1 MKSLIQYFTITTK
14 LWNKKKQV
22 INLWK
27 SLNPHTGQEAAK
39 MSTSNCQYQSSWKA
53 VRQGCWRGRP
63 KNARGSNRASR
74 CYVEYGLFVHR
85 TSFVHRIF
93 QVGLTVRWREVQYFC
108 FLSYQSSNY
117 SISAREARR
126 RKLCWSFTELKKNS
140 FEKCKYA
147 RLNKTNHRALETF
160 LDVVNHQICKIY
172 HSECNSPEDRIKL
185 QKILFENCYPAR
197 PAPLLA
203 KISMFSFLKSII
215 WPGRRRYCQTTGLLV
230 TESCKEIFK
239 PYFFYKKSVFNS
251 NQHIFRVTPTRLQS
265 MNTGPY
271 RTDRVALMAIH
282 NTHTQ
287 FHHTGRHEKQDQRI
301 TRHEL

>member
-1 MKSLIQYFTITTK
+1 
-14 LWNKKKQV
+14 
-22 INLWK
+22 
-27 SLNPHTGQEAAK
+27 

-53 VRQGCWRGRP
+53 VRQA
-63 KNARGSNRASR
+63 NARGSNRASR
-74 CYVEYGLFVHR
+74 CYVWGCSYIAR
-85 TSFVHRIF
+85 IIF

-147 RLNKTNHRALETF
+147 RLNKTNRRALETF
-160 LDVVNHQICKIY
+160 LDVANHQICKIY

-215 WPGRRRYCQTTGLLV
+215 WPGRRRYCQNTGLLV

-239 PYFFYKKSVFNS
+239 PYLLQKICFQFKATQIQGNADKASI
-251 NQHIFRVTPTRLQS
+251 HIAPT
-265 MNTGPY
+265 G
-271 RTDRVALMAIH
+271 
-282 NTHTQ
+282 
-287 FHHTGRHEKQDQRI
+287 
-301 TRHEL
+301 